1 MSAIKSILSTFAS
14 APAGF
19 FVSCAIGKAYPDAF
33 SGANDRRLKAIRD
46 ARIRAT
52 SACFPQV
59 EATRGRQLAPRI
71 KYDGYRLQ
79 IHLDKGRVT
88 IRTRTK
94 ARAGEV
100 LVSSAVKDLMSQS
113 GIRFKDRGVA
123 PTQRSAEAVALVRG
137 RTLRCPARVNGES
150 AS

>member
-1 MSAIKSILSTFAS
+1 MPGFVPPQLAS
-14 APAGF
+14 LRSKPPAG
-19 FVSCAIGKAYPDAF
+19 D
-33 SGANDRRLKAIRD
+33 NWLH
-46 ARIRAT
+46 
-52 SACFPQV
+52 
-59 EATRGRQLAPRI
+59 EI

-113 GIRFKDRGVA
+113 GIRFKDRGVHQLKGV
-123 PTQRSAEAVALVRG
+123 PKRWRLYGVEH
-137 RTLRCPARVNGES
+137 
-150 AS
+150 